1 MFYKTISC
9 KILLEVFFMIKL
21 VVDTMGGDLG
31 SVEVVK
37 AIKEFL
43 SKNSDIEIT
52 AVGKLDEIKSLEGLC
67 RIIDAPDVV
76 PMQAGALEVLRM
88 KESSMMKAI
97 KLLKE
102 ENLDGIVSCGSTG
115 AFLSA
120 STITLKMIPG
130 VKRAALVAPFPSYV
144 KGKKVTILDV
154 GANNENSAEEL
165 TQFAL
170 MGRLYS
176 KAVYKIE
183 EPKVY
188 LLANGTED
196 GKGSPE
202 VKEAGKLLKE
212 SNFPGFCGN
221 TEAKTALNGEAD
233 VVVTDGFTG
242 NVFLK
247 ASEGIAKFMGSMM
260 KSAFKKNL
268 WTKLGYLHVKK
279 GINEISETMDYK
291 TTGGAML
298 LGVNGVVVKAHG
310 SSDAFAF
317 THALG
322 VAKSLVENKVVESIK
337 EELANAQ
344 N

>member
-1 MFYKTISC
+1 
-9 KILLEVFFMIKL
+9 MIKL
-21 VVDTMGGDLG
+21 AVDTMGGDLG
-31 SVEVVK
+31 SSEVVS

-43 SKNSDIEIT
+43 KTNNDVEIT
-52 AVGKLDEIKSLEGLC
+52 AVGKIEELKDLEGLC
-67 RIIDAPDVV
+67 QIIDARDVV
-76 PMQAGALEVLRM
+76 PMNAGALEVLRM

-97 KLLKE
+97 KLVKE
-102 ENLDGIVSCGSTG
+102 ENLDGVVSCGSTG

-130 VKRAALVAPFPSYV
+130 VKRACLVAPFPSNI
-144 KGKKVTILDV
+144 KGKKVVILDV
-154 GANNENSAEEL
+154 GANNENTADEL
-165 TQFAL
+165 SQFAV

-176 KAVYKIE
+176 QIIFGIE

-188 LLANGTED
+188 ALSNGTED

-202 VKEAGKLLKE
+202 IKELGKMLKE
-212 SNFPGFCGN
+212 KEFPGFMGN
-221 TEAKTALNGEAD
+221 IEAKTALSGEAD

-242 NVFLK
+242 NIFLK
-247 ASEGIAKFMGSMM
+247 SSEGLAKFMGGMM

-279 GINEISETMDYK
+279 GIDEISETMDYK

-298 LGVNGVVVKAHG
+298 LGINGVVVKAHG

-317 THALG
+317 KNALR
-322 VAKSLVENKVVESIK
+322 VAKGLAENKILDKIK
-337 EELANAQ
+337 EGLANA
-344 N
+344 

>member
-1 MFYKTISC
+1 
-9 KILLEVFFMIKL
+9 MIKL

-43 SKNSDIEIT
+43 SKNDDVEIT
-52 AVGKLDEIKSLEGLC
+52 AVGKKEELAELESIC
-67 RIIDAPDVV
+67 TVVDARDVV
-76 PMQAGALEVLRM
+76 PMNAGALEVLRM
-88 KESSMMKAI
+88 KDSSMMKAI
-97 KLLKE
+97 KLVKE
-102 ENLDGIVSCGSTG
+102 NNLDGVVSCGSTG

-130 VKRAALVAPFPSYV
+130 VKRAALVAPFPSHI
-144 KGKKVTILDV
+144 KGKKVVILDV

-170 MGRLYS
+170 MGRLYCQS
-176 KAVYKIE
+176 VYNTE
-183 EPKVY
+183 CPKVY
-188 LLANGTED
+188 MLSNGTEE

-202 VKEAGKLLKE
+202 VKEASKILKE
-212 SNFPGFCGN
+212 QNFPGFSGN
-221 TEAKTALNGEAD
+221 VEAKNALDGEAD

-242 NVFLK
+242 NVMLK
-247 ASEGIAKFMGSMM
+247 SSEGIAKFMASMM

-268 WTKLGYLHVKK
+268 WTKLGYLHVRS

-317 THALG
+317 TNALK
-322 VAKSLVENKVVESIK
+322 VAKSLVKANILDQIKGGLEN
-337 EELANAQ
+337 A
-344 N
+344 